1 MKSILDYLDN
11 TVKNYGEKTAVDD
24 GNICM
29 TWQELQMLSKQIG
42 TVLCAKTDSENPI
55 AIVADK
61 SAVTL
66 AVMFGVVYAGC
77 YYVMVD
83 PKQPLDRMQDIFSVL
98 SPKIIITCAEN
109 EKLIDETGYGDR
121 KCLFEEIM
129 QDDIDDKRLM
139 AIRKKC
145 KEEDIL

>member
-83 PKQPLDRMQDIFSVL
+83 PKQPLDRMQDIFSV
-98 SPKIIITCAEN
+98 KV
-109 EKLIDETGYGDR
+109 
-121 KCLFEEIM
+121 F
-129 QDDIDDKRLM
+129 
-139 AIRKKC
+139 
-145 KEEDIL
+145 